1 VDAEVTGRK
10 EYVCYIQQFEVV
22 WAIRVMKGGRRDRS
36 CTKPIGMR
44 VPTLKQD
51 VLLEC

>member
-22 WAIRVMKGGRRDRS
+22 LAIRVMKGGRRN
-36 CTKPIGMR
+36 KPIRMR
-44 VPTLKQD
+44 VPTLKQN
-51 VLLEC
+51 VLLES